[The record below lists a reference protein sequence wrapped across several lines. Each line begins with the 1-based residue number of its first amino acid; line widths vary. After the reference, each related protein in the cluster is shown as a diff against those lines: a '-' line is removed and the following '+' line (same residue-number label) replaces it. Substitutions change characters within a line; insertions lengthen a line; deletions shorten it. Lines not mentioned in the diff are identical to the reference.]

1 MIFVVH
7 CVISDWCSPHFTGL
21 DTIIGMCKMAEVTS
35 AGGVELLI
43 MGIPSSEDVALPS
56 GLLRMTDKLLLP
68 RLCLPH
74 KPECVH
80 RPSILHSI
88 LRYLLSTYLSSTDV
102 QMYTC
107 IHAHTETWCSLLR
120 VLRDGKEVYQSLHR
134 PESLQFPRALETHH
148 WN

>member
-1 MIFVVH
+1 
-7 CVISDWCSPHFTGL
+7 
-21 DTIIGMCKMAEVTS
+21 MAEVTS

-43 MGIPSSEDVALPS
+43 MGIPSSEGDVALPS
-56 GLLRMTDKLLLP
+56 GLLRMTVKLLLP

-120 VLRDGKEVYQSLHR
+120 VLRDGKERYIKVSTGQSPFSF
-134 PESLQFPRALETHH
+134 PELWKHITGIKGQGRTLGFLGHYLL
-148 WN
+148 N